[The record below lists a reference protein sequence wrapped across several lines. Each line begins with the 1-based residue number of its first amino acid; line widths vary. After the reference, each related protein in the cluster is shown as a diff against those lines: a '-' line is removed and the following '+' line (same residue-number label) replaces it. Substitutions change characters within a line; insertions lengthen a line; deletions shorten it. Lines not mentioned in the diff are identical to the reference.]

1 MRVVYEA
8 ENLID
13 AHLVKGLLE
22 QSGIP
27 AWVRGNYL
35 AGAVGE
41 LPVSGLLA
49 VCVPSVVVPE
59 ANEILA
65 QWRVEQALP
74 LLEDEPDPAG
84 ECLGLGAVPVG

>member
-13 AHLVKGLLE
+13 AHLVKGMLE

-35 AGAVGE
+35 AGAMGE

-49 VCVPSVVVPE
+49 VCVPELAVPE
-59 ANEILA
+59 ASEVLV
-65 QWRVEQALP
+65 QWHAGKACALR
-74 LLEDEPDPAG
+74 EDDDRSEGPAG
-84 ECLGLGAVPVG
+84 TMAPLPSR